1 MVAKAKTFLSLKNQ
15 RRLWTV
21 VKNSL
26 HSLALPIFSII
37 ISYLVIKLASV
48 ERWGEFVNVMIL
60 VQLAA
65 HVMGWGNKEYLL
77 REFSRNPSQIALAWQ
92 STLATRFLLLLPFG
106 IVLAWGEFSAVLCFW
121 MFLWGIGQV
130 YYQSFDVFVVYKR
143 DFLFAMLVE
152 TVTLLL
158 MGLCIWGWGEQVTI
172 VQLAALFAIAQ
183 LVKGGVMSGRFG
195 RFAFTAS
202 RFRLHLPFFK
212 LALPFFLLGLTGMLQ
227 SRIDLYSV
235 NYFLDERSVGQYQV
249 FINLMIYVQSIS
261 AFVLVPFI
269 KSIYRLSNT
278 AVLRLSARLF
288 MLGCAIILPA
298 LAATYLVITRVY
310 GFELSGWMLV
320 AGGLFVL
327 PIYFYLPIIYVLYKT
342 DVQWMVIWVNLF
354 GLAVNFGLNIWFVPR
369 LGGLGAMIGSAVAQ
383 WVMLAVYLWQ
393 SRVISRQE
401 YDESNI
407 TLPELP

>member
-77 REFSRNPSQIALAWQ
+77 REFSRNPSQIALSWQ

-202 RFRLHLPFFK
+202 RFRLHLSFFK

-249 FINLMIYVQSIS
+249 FINLMIYAQSIS
-261 AFVLVPFI
+261 GFILGPFI
-269 KSIYRLSNT
+269 KSIYRLNGQV
-278 AVLRLSARLF
+278 VLRVSSRLF
-288 MLGCAIILPA
+288 VLGCALILPF
-298 LAATYLVITRVY
+298 LIGTYLVITYIY
-310 GFELSGWMLV
+310 GFQLSGWMLLM
-320 AGGLFVL
+320 GGLFVL
-327 PIYFYLPIIYVLYKT
+327 PVYFYSPIIYVLYRT
-342 DVQWMVIWVNLF
+342 NVQWMVIGINSF
-354 GLAVNFGLNIWFVPR
+354 GLLVNFVFNILLVPY
-369 LGGLGAMIGSAVAQ
+369 LGMLGAIIGSTLSQ
-383 WVMLAVYLWQ
+383 WILLVIYLRKSRNLAHLL
-393 SRVISRQE
+393 S
-401 YDESNI
+401 
-407 TLPELP
+407 